1 MFRKMILSIAVVLL
15 LSGILVAQSAEF
27 KSSDKEVTYTI
38 PASSVVKVTLYEV
51 TGKPI
56 KTLVE
61 EYKQAGQYKI
71 DIAEENLSDGLY
83 FIGIEAGEYREFKQL
98 NLQD

>member
-1 MFRKMILSIAVVLL
+1 MLRKMILSIALVLL
-15 LSGILVAQSAEF
+15 LSGILLAQSADF
-27 KSSDKEVTYTI
+27 RSSDKEITYNI
-38 PASSVVKVTLYEV
+38 PTSSLVKITLYEV

-61 EYKQAGQYKI
+61 EYKQAGEYQI
-71 DIAEENLSDGLY
+71 NIAEGSLSDGLY

>member
-1 MFRKMILSIAVVLL
+1 MFRKMILSIAAVLL
-15 LSGILVAQSAEF
+15 ISGVLFAQSAEY

-38 PASSVVKVTLYEV
+38 PAASVVKITVYEI

-61 EYKQAGQYKI
+61 EYKQAGDYKI
-71 DIAEENLSDGLY
+71 SIAEENLSTGLY
-83 FIGIEAGEYREFKQL
+83 YLGIEAGEYREFKQL
-98 NLQD
+98 NLQE